1 MGMLYRAMDLALGR
15 TVAIKLL
22 ARHLVS
28 DDTAKVRFMREAR
41 AASALDHPNI
51 ATIHDVGEQEGET
64 FIVMALYEGET
75 LKQRLDRGRL
85 PLSESLAILRQVALG
100 LEAAHRAG
108 IAHRD
113 IKPANVL
120 LTKDETVKLLDFGLA
135 KLLSDSQAQMTQ
147 DGQAIGTMLY
157 MSPEQLRGERVD
169 ARSDLW
175 SFGVLAYEMLSG
187 VCPFPA
193 DSNAVIATRILNDQP
208 PSLAA
213 TPGVPDGL
221 AELVAQLLRKNPAE
235 RPQSATE
242 LLERLISAPTETGT
256 AIHTPSSPQPPSKI
270 GWAVP
275 PHGVGRMTVA
285 MVAGAI
291 VALSLGAI
299 YIYLQRQEARS
310 QGGTGKSLVVLPF
323 LNASANTDMDY
334 FSDGIAESL
343 IDNLSQI
350 PELRVIARNTA
361 FGYKGKEVD
370 FQKLGRELSVDTVLT
385 GRVQQRGETL
395 IVHADLIKLGDRS
408 QLWGERFSRKLTDLP
423 GLEEDVAKMIS
434 DKLRP
439 RLAAE
444 VRQRLTKRST
454 ESSEAYELYLRGRY
468 FWNKRTKEDVNK
480 SVEYFKQAVQF
491 DPKYSLAHAG
501 LADAYATLAW
511 YGFAPAKENYARAEE
526 AALKALALDEEQAE
540 AHAALGF
547 VKMVHWEWDDAERE
561 YKRSIE
567 LSPNYAAV
575 HNWYGLLLHFI
586 LRNTEAVADFD
597 RARQLDPA
605 SASYAI
611 NRAMM
616 SCLMGQ
622 YEQGLARIKEVSALN
637 NPKNGALQLIAAEC
651 YLRQG
656 MYQEAIEELR
666 EAVEI
671 NPADSRISGSLGYA
685 YARSGQRDR
694 ATSILNELIQPDRRT
709 DAAVAIA
716 WIYTGLDDHERALEW
731 LEKAYQWHSPNLPRM
746 RISGIL
752 EPLRSEP
759 RFKDLVRR
767 LGLPP

>member
-1 MGMLYRAMDLALGR
+1 
-15 TVAIKLL
+15 
-22 ARHLVS
+22 
-28 DDTAKVRFMREAR
+28 
-41 AASALDHPNI
+41 
-51 ATIHDVGEQEGET
+51 
-64 FIVMALYEGET
+64 
-75 LKQRLDRGRL
+75 
-85 PLSESLAILRQVALG
+85 
-100 LEAAHRAG
+100 
-108 IAHRD
+108 
-113 IKPANVL
+113 
-120 LTKDETVKLLDFGLA
+120 
-135 KLLSDSQAQMTQ
+135 
-147 DGQAIGTMLY
+147 
-157 MSPEQLRGERVD
+157 
-169 ARSDLW
+169 
-175 SFGVLAYEMLSG
+175 
-187 VCPFPA
+187 
-193 DSNAVIATRILNDQP
+193 
-208 PSLAA
+208 
-213 TPGVPDGL
+213 
-221 AELVAQLLRKNPAE
+221 
-235 RPQSATE
+235 
-242 LLERLISAPTETGT
+242 
-256 AIHTPSSPQPPSKI
+256 
-270 GWAVP
+270 
-275 PHGVGRMTVA
+275 

-444 VRQRLTKRST
+444 VRQRLTKRPT

-468 FWNKRTKEDVNK
+468 FWNKRTKENLDK
-480 SVEYFKQAVQF
+480 SIEYFKQAIQF
-491 DPKYSLAHAG
+491 DPKYALAYAG
-501 LADAYATLAW
+501 LADAYTTLAW
-511 YGFAPAKENYARAEE
+511 YALAPAKENYARAEE
-526 AALKALALDEEQAE
+526 TALEALALDEEQAE

-547 VKMVHWEWDDAERE
+547 VKIVQWEWGKAEQE
-561 YKRSIE
+561 FKRSIA
-567 LSPNYAAV
+567 LSPNYAVA
-575 HNWYGLLLHFI
+575 HNWYGLLLHLI
-586 LRNTEAVADFD
+586 GRSTDAVAEFD

-605 SASYAI
+605 SPIYLL

-622 YEQGLARIKEVSALN
+622 YDQGFAQIKETSTLSPPN
-637 NPKNGALQLIAAEC
+637 NGSLELIGGEC
-651 YLRQG
+651 YLRKG
-656 MYQEAIEELR
+656 LYQEAIEELR
-666 EAVEI
+666 HAMAI
-671 NPADSRISGSLGYA
+671 NPADSRISGSLGFA

-694 ATSILNELIQPDRRT
+694 AVSILNELMQPVRRT

-716 WIYTGLDDHERALEW
+716 WIYVGLDDNERALEW